1 MTEKQLK
8 KFQFLYKSEFN
19 EEITL
24 EEALEKGLRLV
35 NLFKTIIG
43 PYPSNK
49 N

>member
-8 KFQFLYKSEFN
+8 KFQILYKTEFN
-19 EEITL
+19 EYITI
-24 EEALEKGLRLV
+24 EESLEKGLRLV